1 MSFSYSGDPS
11 NSPNDAVRFEVQD
24 TINTNFL
31 LADEEIAYA
40 INQEAGTEPD
50 GGYTMAQI
58 LSSAAH
64 CCEALVRRFSM
75 QADTQLG
82 QLKIT
87 YSKMAVGFAQRAV
100 ELRLR
105 AQGMQGPYVGGL
117 SISDKIE
124 ILQDPDR
131 VLPAFT
137 RTEFD
142 NPWAGQQESGGILDQ
157 DDLGPPLPS

>member
-1 MSFSYSGDPS
+1 LSFSYSGDPS

-31 LADEEIAYA
+31 LADEEVAYA
-40 INQEAGTEPD
+40 ILQEAGTEPA

-105 AQGMQGPYVGGL
+105 AQGMQGPYVGGI
-117 SISDKIE
+117 SESDKIG
-124 ILQDPDR
+124 ILSNPDYVR
-131 VLPAFT
+131 PSFT
-137 RTEFD
+137 RDEFN
-142 NPWAGQQESGGILDQ
+142 NPWTGPQSGDLLDQ
-157 DDLGPPLPS
+157 SDLGPPLGT